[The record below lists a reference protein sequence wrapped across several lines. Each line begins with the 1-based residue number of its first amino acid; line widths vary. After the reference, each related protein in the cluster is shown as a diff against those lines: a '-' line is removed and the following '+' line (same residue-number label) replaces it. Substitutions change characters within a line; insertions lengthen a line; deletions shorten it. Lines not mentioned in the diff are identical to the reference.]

1 MKARA
6 RDFLASL
13 SNEELGKPLGIANE
27 SRAMSD
33 LPSVLVYD
41 NVVHDGQMAYL
52 RGFYHGICW
61 QH

>member
-1 MKARA
+1 MKASA

-13 SNEELGKPLGIANE
+13 SNAELGKPVVIANE
-27 SRAMSD
+27 SRAVSD

-52 RGFYHGICW
+52 RGFYHGMGW